1 MDKRSKASIA
11 EDTSRESYTQF
22 FRQSSPYIHAHR
34 GKTFVIMLPGEALES
49 EHFSNIVSDIAL
61 LASFGVRLVL
71 VHGARSQI
79 NSHLAKRNITT
90 QFSRG
95 YRLTDRESLV
105 SVIEAVASQRV
116 KLEGQL
122 SMGLINSPMHG
133 ARIRVVSGNFVTARP
148 FGVID
153 GIDFQHTGDIRRIDK
168 QAITRLLDDGYIVL
182 LSCLGYSST
191 GEVFNLLTEDVATH
205 GAITLHAE
213 KLILFAADEGLRS
226 ADGEIMP
233 TMRPA
238 EARACLNET
247 ELSPENRRLLSAALK
262 ACDSGILR
270 THIIGHGLDGTLLQ
284 ELFTRQGCGTL
295 ITKDTHAYEH
305 LRAAT
310 IDDVGGIL
318 SLIAPLEE
326 RGVLVHRP
334 RKQLERDIHR
344 FTVIVRDGMIIACA
358 SLNAYELD
366 NCAELACLVVHPEYQ
381 KGDRGLLLLEHV
393 EQELYR
399 REIEQLFVLTTQT
412 AHWFVERGFIEGGIE
427 DLPDGKQKSYNHPR
441 NSKIFIKSLSAVY

>member
-1 MDKRSKASIA
+1 MDKCSQAGMATLES
-11 EDTSRESYTQF
+11 DHQSYTQF
-22 FRQSSPYIHAHR
+22 FRQSSPYVHAHR

-49 EHFSNIVSDIAL
+49 EYFSNIISDIAL

-71 VHGARSQI
+71 VHGARTQI
-79 NSHLAKRNITT
+79 NSHLAKRNIPAK
-90 QFSRG
+90 FSHG
-95 YRLTDRESLV
+95 YRLTDRDTLV

-153 GIDFQHTGDIRRIDK
+153 GVDFQHTGDIRRIDK

-213 KLILFAADEGLRS
+213 KLILFASDDGLRDS
-226 ADGEIMP
+226 KGQLMT

-238 EARACLNET
+238 EARDCLHSR
-247 ELSPENRRLLSAALK
+247 ELSPENRRLLSAAVK
-262 ACDSGILR
+262 ACDSGTLR
-270 THIIGHGLDGTLLQ
+270 THIIGHGSDGTLLQ
-284 ELFTRQGCGTL
+284 ELFTRDGCGTL
-295 ITKDTHAYEH
+295 ITKDTHAYEQ

-318 SLIAPLEE
+318 KLIAPLEE

-344 FTVIVRDGMIIACA
+344 FTIIVRDGMIIACA
-358 SLNAYELD
+358 ALNPYDED
-366 NCAELACLVVHPEYQ
+366 NCAELGCLVVHPDYRQ
-381 KGDRGLLLLEHV
+381 GDRGLLLLEHV
-393 EQELYR
+393 EQQLRE
-399 REIEQLFVLTTQT
+399 REIERLFVLTTQT
-412 AHWFVERGFIEGGIE
+412 AHWFVERGFTEGCLN
-427 DLPDGKQKSYNHPR
+427 DLPEGKQKAYNQPR
-441 NSKIFIKSLSAVY
+441 NSKIFTKSLLAS